1 MLHSHSYFTG
11 DLSFL
16 IESSNQT
23 ALKTANQAITMQ
35 NNTTNLTHKRVLG
48 VAIPI
53 VLANATIPILG
64 AVDTAVVGQL
74 GLAVPI
80 GAVGIGAIII
90 TAIYWLFGF
99 LRMGTTGLTA
109 QAIGSGDKSETSALL
124 VRGIIIGL
132 VAGLIL
138 IITQVPLFLGALQ
151 LSPASIEVEGLAQ
164 KYLEIRVYSA
174 PAAIALFG
182 ITGWLIAKE
191 KTREVLLLQ
200 LALNGIN
207 IVLDLVFVLK
217 LGWGVEGVA
226 IATLIAEW
234 SGLIFGLW
242 LAREGFNNGY
252 WKNWVQ
258 IFDRAR
264 LVKMAKV
271 NSDIMI
277 RSILLEIAF
286 VSFLF
291 LGSSFDDAT
300 LAANQVLIQ
309 FLNITAY
316 ALDGFAFAAEALV
329 GQALGAKNRQLFRK
343 SVVMTSQWG
352 VGSVILMALAFFV
365 FGNNIINIMTTAEDV
380 RAVSYV
386 YLPWMVLAPLAGV
399 AAWMLD
405 GIFIGATRTADMRNM
420 MFISFCIYLIALAL
434 LLPAYGNHGL
444 WASLIIFSIARGVTL
459 GFKYPALEGSIDL
472 K

>member
-1 MLHSHSYFTG
+1 
-11 DLSFL
+11 
-16 IESSNQT
+16 
-23 ALKTANQAITMQ
+23 MQ
-35 NNTTNLTHKRVLG
+35 IDSTNLSHKRVLG
-48 VAIPI
+48 VAAPI

-74 GLAVPI
+74 GQAAPI

-124 VRGIIIGL
+124 VRGLIIGL
-132 VAGLIL
+132 VSGLIL
-138 IITQVPLFLGALQ
+138 IVSQVPLFLGALQ
-151 LSPASIEVEGLAQ
+151 LSPASIEVEGMAQ
-164 KYLEIRVYSA
+164 QYLHIRVYSA

-191 KTREVLLLQ
+191 KTRAVLLLQ
-200 LALNGIN
+200 LLLNGVN
-207 IVLDLVFVLK
+207 IILDLLFVLH

-234 SGLIFGLW
+234 LGLIFGLW

-258 IFDRAR
+258 IFDRSR
-264 LVKMAKV
+264 LLKMAKV

-277 RSILLEIAF
+277 RSVLLQIGI

-309 FLNITAY
+309 FLNFTSY
-316 ALDGFAFAAEALV
+316 ALDGFAFTAEALV
-329 GQALGAKNRQLFRK
+329 GQALGAKNRALFRK
-343 SVVMTSQWG
+343 SAIMTSQWG
-352 VGSVILMALAFFV
+352 VGSAVLMAFVFFV
-365 FGNNIINIMTTAEDV
+365 FGDNIIKLMTTAEDV
-380 RAVSYV
+380 RAVSHT
-386 YLPWMVLAPLAGV
+386 YLPWMILAPLIGV

-405 GIFIGATRTADMRNM
+405 GIFIGATRTTDMRNM
-420 MFISFCIYLIALAL
+420 MAVSFAVYLIALAV
-434 LLPAYGNHGL
+434 LLPRYGNHGL
-444 WASLIIFSIARGVTL
+444 WASLIVFSIARGVTL
-459 GFKYPALEGSIDL
+459 GLKYPSLEASTDT

>member
-1 MLHSHSYFTG
+1 
-11 DLSFL
+11 
-16 IESSNQT
+16 
-23 ALKTANQAITMQ
+23 MQ
-35 NNTTNLTHKRVLG
+35 KNTTNLTHKRVLG

-138 IITQVPLFLGALQ
+138 IIAQVPLFLGALQ
-151 LSPASIEVEGLAQ
+151 VSPASIEVEGLAQ
-164 KYLEIRVYSA
+164 KYLQIRVYSA

-191 KTREVLLLQ
+191 KTRAVLILQ
-200 LALNGIN
+200 LLLNGIN
-207 IVLDLVFVLK
+207 IILDLVFVLK

-226 IATLIAEW
+226 IATVIAEW

-264 LVKMAKV
+264 LVQMAKV

-277 RSILLEIAF
+277 RSILLEIGF

-329 GQALGAKNRQLFRK
+329 GQALGAKNRQLFRR

-365 FGNNIINIMTTAEDV
+365 FGNNIINVMTTAEDV

-434 LLPAYGNHGL
+434 LLPSYGNHGL
-444 WASLIIFSIARGVTL
+444 WASLIIFSIARGITL
-459 GFKYPALEGSIDL
+459 GFKYPALEGSVDL

>member
-1 MLHSHSYFTG
+1 MNP
-11 DLSFL
+11 
-16 IESSNQT
+16 SSS
-23 ALKTANQAITMQ
+23 
-35 NNTTNLTHKRVLG
+35 NLTHKRVLG

-64 AVDTAVVGQL
+64 AVDTGVVGQM
-74 GLAVPI
+74 GLAAPI

-90 TAIYWLFGF
+90 SAIYWLFGF

-109 QAIGSGDKSETSALL
+109 QAIGSNDHSETSALL

-138 IITQVPLFLGALQ
+138 ILIQIPLFSAALGIA
-151 LSPASIEVEGLAQ
+151 PASQEVEGLANE
-164 KYLEIRVYSA
+164 YLKIRVFSA
-174 PAAIALFG
+174 PAAIAIFG
-182 ITGWLIAKE
+182 ITGWLIANE
-191 KTREVLLLQ
+191 RTRAVLVLMLLI
-200 LALNGIN
+200 NSIN
-207 IVLDLVFVLK
+207 IVLDFVFVLR

-226 IATLIAEW
+226 FATLIAEW
-234 SGLIFGLW
+234 SGLFFGLW
-242 LAREGFNNGY
+242 LARKGFKNGY
-252 WKNWVQ
+252 WRNWSQ

-264 LVKMAKV
+264 LTKMAKV
-271 NSDIMI
+271 NSDILI
-277 RSILLEIAF
+277 RSVLLEIAF

-316 ALDGFAFAAEALV
+316 AMDGFAFAAEALV
-329 GQALGAKNRQLFRK
+329 GKALGAKNRLIFRK
-343 SVVMTSQWG
+343 SAVMTSQWG
-352 VGSVILMALAFFV
+352 VGLVVLMAIAFYV
-365 FGNNIINIMTTAEDV
+365 FGNTIINVMTTAEDV
-380 RAVSYV
+380 RAVSYE
-386 YLPWMVLAPLAGV
+386 YLPWMVLAPLVGA

-420 MFISFCIYLIALAL
+420 MFISFCVYLIALAL
-434 LLPAYGNHGL
+434 LLPKYGNHGL

-459 GFKYPALEGSIDL
+459 GYKYPKLEASVEG
-472 K
+472 

>member
-1 MLHSHSYFTG
+1 MQTNPK
-11 DLSFL
+11 DLS
-16 IESSNQT
+16 
-23 ALKTANQAITMQ
+23 
-35 NNTTNLTHKRVLG
+35 HKRVLG

-109 QAIGSGDKSETSALL
+109 QAIGSGDKPETSALL
-124 VRGIIIGL
+124 VRGVIIGFT
-132 VAGLIL
+132 AGLIL
-138 IITQVPLFLGALQ
+138 IIAQVPIFLGALQ
-151 LSPASIEVEGLAQ
+151 LSPASMEVESLAQ
-164 KYLEIRVYSA
+164 KYLQIRVYSA

-191 KTREVLLLQ
+191 KTRAVLLLQ
-200 LALNGIN
+200 LVLNGIN
-207 IVLDLVFVLK
+207 IALDLVFVLK

-252 WKNWVQ
+252 WKNWLQ
-258 IFDRAR
+258 IFDRVR
-264 LVKMAKV
+264 LIQMAKV

-277 RSILLEIAF
+277 RSILLEISF

-329 GQALGAKNRQLFRK
+329 GQALGAKNRPLFRRA
-343 SVVMTSQWG
+343 VVMTSQWG
-352 VGSVILMALAFFV
+352 LGSVILMALAFFV
-365 FGNNIINIMTTAEDV
+365 FGNSIINIMTTAQDV
-380 RAVSYV
+380 RTVGYE
-386 YLPWMVLAPLAGV
+386 YLPWMVIAPLAGA

-420 MFISFCIYLIALAL
+420 MFISFCVYMIALAI
-434 LLPAYGNHGL
+434 LLPKYGNHGL
-444 WASLIIFSIARGVTL
+444 WASLIIFSLARGITL
-459 GFKYPALEGSIDL
+459 GFKYPRLEASVGPN
-472 K
+472 

>member
-1 MLHSHSYFTG
+1 M
-11 DLSFL
+11 
-16 IESSNQT
+16 QT
-23 ALKTANQAITMQ
+23 NSTS
-35 NNTTNLTHKRVLG
+35 LTHKRVLG
-48 VAIPI
+48 VAVPI

-64 AVDTAVVGQL
+64 AVDTAVIGQL

-124 VRGIIIGL
+124 VRGIVIGL

-365 FGNNIINIMTTAEDV
+365 FGNSIINIMTTAEDV
-380 RAVSYV
+380 RVVSYE
-386 YLPWMVLAPLAGV
+386 YLPWMVIAPMAGV

-420 MFISFCIYLIALAL
+420 MFVSFCIYLIALAL

>member
-1 MLHSHSYFTG
+1 MQTNSEG
-11 DLSFL
+11 LS
-16 IESSNQT
+16 
-23 ALKTANQAITMQ
+23 
-35 NNTTNLTHKRVLG
+35 HKRILG

-109 QAIGSGDKSETSALL
+109 QALGSGDKSETSALL
-124 VRGIIIGL
+124 VRGVLIGL
-132 VAGLIL
+132 VAGLVL
-138 IITQVPLFLGALQ
+138 IVAQVPLFFGALQ
-151 LSPASIEVEGLAQ
+151 LSPASLEVEDLAQ
-164 KYLEIRVYSA
+164 KYLQIRVYSA

-191 KTREVLLLQ
+191 KTHAVLLLQ
-200 LALNGIN
+200 LVLNGMN
-207 IVLDLVFVLK
+207 IILDLVFVLK

-258 IFDRAR
+258 IFNRVR
-264 LVKMAKV
+264 LVQMAKV
-271 NSDIMI
+271 NGDIMV
-277 RSILLEIAF
+277 RSIMLEIGF

-291 LGSSFDDAT
+291 LGASFDDAT
-300 LAANQVLIQ
+300 LAANQILIQ
-309 FLNITAY
+309 FLSIAVH
-316 ALDGFAFAAEALV
+316 ALDGFAFAAETLV
-329 GQALGAKNRQLFRK
+329 GQALGAKNRPLFRRV
-343 SVVMTSQWG
+343 VVMTSQWG
-352 VGSVILMALAFFV
+352 LGSVALMALVFFV
-365 FGNNIINIMTTAEDV
+365 FGNSIINIMTTAEDV
-380 RAVSYV
+380 RAVSNE
-386 YLPWMVLAPLAGV
+386 YLPWIVLAPLAGV

-420 MFISFCIYLIALAL
+420 MFISFCVYLIALVL
-434 LLPAYGNHGL
+434 LLPSYGNHGL

-459 GFKYPALEGSIDL
+459 GFKYPALEASVEL

>member
-1 MLHSHSYFTG
+1 MQTNSK
-11 DLSFL
+11 DLS
-16 IESSNQT
+16 
-23 ALKTANQAITMQ
+23 
-35 NNTTNLTHKRVLG
+35 HKRVLG

-109 QAIGSGDKSETSALL
+109 QAIGSGDKRETSALL

-132 VAGLIL
+132 VAGLVL
-138 IITQVPLFLGALQ
+138 IIAQVPIFLGALQ
-151 LSPASIEVEGLAQ
+151 LSPASMEVESLAQ
-164 KYLEIRVYSA
+164 KYLQIRVYSA

-207 IVLDLVFVLK
+207 ITLDLVFVLK

-252 WKNWVQ
+252 WKNWIQ
-258 IFDRAR
+258 IFDRVR
-264 LVKMAKV
+264 LIQMAKV

-277 RSILLEIAF
+277 RSILLEIGF

-329 GQALGAKNRQLFRK
+329 GQALGAKNRPLFRRA
-343 SVVMTSQWG
+343 VIMTSQWG
-352 VGSVILMALAFFV
+352 LGSVILMALAFFV
-365 FGNNIINIMTTAEDV
+365 FGNSIINVMTTAEDV
-380 RAVSYV
+380 RVVSYE
-386 YLPWMVLAPLAGV
+386 YLPWMVAAPLAGV

-420 MFISFCIYLIALAL
+420 MFISFCIYLIALAF
-434 LLPAYGNHGL
+434 LLPSYGNHGL

-459 GFKYPALEGSIDL
+459 GFKYPALEKSSEH
-472 K
+472 

>member
-1 MLHSHSYFTG
+1 MNP
-11 DLSFL
+11 
-16 IESSNQT
+16 SSS
-23 ALKTANQAITMQ
+23 
-35 NNTTNLTHKRVLG
+35 NLTHKRVLG

-64 AVDTAVVGQL
+64 AVDTGVVGQM
-74 GLAVPI
+74 GLAAPI

-90 TAIYWLFGF
+90 SAIYWLFGF

-109 QAIGSGDKSETSALL
+109 QAIGSNDHSETSALL

-138 IITQVPLFLGALQ
+138 ILIQIPLFSAALGIA
-151 LSPASIEVEGLAQ
+151 PASQEVEGLANE
-164 KYLEIRVYSA
+164 YLKIRVFSA
-174 PAAIALFG
+174 PAAIAIFG
-182 ITGWLIAKE
+182 ITGWLIANE
-191 KTREVLLLQ
+191 RTRAVLVLMLLI
-200 LALNGIN
+200 NSIN
-207 IVLDLVFVLK
+207 IVLDFVFVLR

-226 IATLIAEW
+226 FATLIAEW
-234 SGLIFGLW
+234 SGLFFGLW
-242 LAREGFNNGY
+242 LARKGFKNGY
-252 WKNWVQ
+252 WRNWSQ

-264 LVKMAKV
+264 LTKMAKV
-271 NSDIMI
+271 NSDILI
-277 RSILLEIAF
+277 RSVLLEIAF

-316 ALDGFAFAAEALV
+316 AMDGFAFAAEALV
-329 GQALGAKNRQLFRK
+329 GKALGAKNRLIFRK
-343 SVVMTSQWG
+343 SAVMTSQWG
-352 VGSVILMALAFFV
+352 FGSVVVMALAFYV
-365 FGNNIINIMTTAEDV
+365 FGNTIINVMTTAEEV
-380 RAVSYV
+380 RIVSYE
-386 YLPWMVLAPLAGV
+386 YLPWMVLAPLVGA

-420 MFISFCIYLIALAL
+420 MFISFCVYLIALAF
-434 LLPAYGNHGL
+434 LLPKYDNHGL

-459 GFKYPALEGSIDL
+459 GYKYPKLEASVES
-472 K
+472 

>member
-1 MLHSHSYFTG
+1 
-11 DLSFL
+11 
-16 IESSNQT
+16 
-23 ALKTANQAITMQ
+23 MQ
-35 NNTTNLTHKRVLG
+35 KNTTNLTHKRVLG

-138 IITQVPLFLGALQ
+138 IIAQVPLFLGALQ
-151 LSPASIEVEGLAQ
+151 VSPASIEVEGLAQ
-164 KYLEIRVYSA
+164 KYLQIRVYSA

-191 KTREVLLLQ
+191 KTRAVLILQ
-200 LALNGIN
+200 LLLNGIN
-207 IVLDLVFVLK
+207 IILDLVFVLE

-226 IATLIAEW
+226 IATVIAEW

-252 WKNWVQ
+252 WKNWIQ
-258 IFDRAR
+258 IFDRVR
-264 LVKMAKV
+264 LIQMAKV

-277 RSILLEIAF
+277 RSILLEIGF

-329 GQALGAKNRQLFRK
+329 GQALGAKNRPLFRRA
-343 SVVMTSQWG
+343 VIMTTQWG
-352 VGSVILMALAFFV
+352 LGSVILMALAFFV
-365 FGNNIINIMTTAEDV
+365 FGNSIINVMTTAEDV
-380 RAVSYV
+380 RVVSYE
-386 YLPWMVLAPLAGV
+386 YLPWMVAAPLAGV

-420 MFISFCIYLIALAL
+420 MFISFCVYLIALAL
-434 LLPAYGNHGL
+434 LLPSYGNHGL
-444 WASLIIFSIARGVTL
+444 WASLIIFSIARGITL
-459 GFKYPALEGSIDL
+459 GFKYPALEGSVDL

>member
-1 MLHSHSYFTG
+1 MNPNSTKL
-11 DLSFL
+11 
-16 IESSNQT
+16 
-23 ALKTANQAITMQ
+23 
-35 NNTTNLTHKRVLG
+35 TNKRVLG

-53 VLANATIPILG
+53 VLANVTIPILG
-64 AVDTAVVGQL
+64 AVDTGVVGQM
-74 GLAVPI
+74 GLAAPI

-90 TAIYWLFGF
+90 SAIYWLFGF

-109 QAIGSGDKSETSALL
+109 QAIGSNNHLETSALL

-132 VAGLIL
+132 IAGLIL
-138 IITQVPLFLGALQ
+138 IVIQIPLFSGALG
-151 LSPASIEVEGLAQ
+151 LAPASQEVEGLANE
-164 KYLEIRVYSA
+164 YLKIRVFSA
-174 PAAIALFG
+174 PAAIAIFG

-191 KTREVLLLQ
+191 RTRSVLMLMLLI
-200 LALNGIN
+200 NSIN
-207 IVLDLVFVLK
+207 ITLDFIFVLK

-226 IATLIAEW
+226 FATLIAEW
-234 SGLIFGLW
+234 LGLFYGLW

-264 LVKMAKV
+264 LVQMARV
-271 NSDIMI
+271 NSDILI
-277 RSILLEIAF
+277 RSVLLEIGF

-300 LAANQVLIQ
+300 LAANQVLVQ

-316 ALDGFAFAAEALV
+316 AMDGFAFAAEALV
-329 GQALGAKNRQLFRK
+329 GQALGAKNRLLFRR
-343 SVVMTSQWG
+343 SAVMTSQWG
-352 VGSVILMALAFFV
+352 FGSVVVMAIAFYV
-365 FGNNIINIMTTAEDV
+365 FGSSIINVMTTAEDV
-380 RAVSYV
+380 RAVSYE
-386 YLPWMVLAPLAGV
+386 YLPWMVLAPLVGA

-420 MFISFCIYLIALAL
+420 MFISFCIYLIALAV
-434 LLPAYGNHGL
+434 LLPRYENHGL

-459 GFKYPALEGSIDL
+459 GYKYPKLEASVED
-472 K
+472 

>member
-1 MLHSHSYFTG
+1 
-11 DLSFL
+11 
-16 IESSNQT
+16 
-23 ALKTANQAITMQ
+23 
-35 NNTTNLTHKRVLG
+35 
-48 VAIPI
+48 
-53 VLANATIPILG
+53 
-64 AVDTAVVGQL
+64 
-74 GLAVPI
+74 VPI

-124 VRGIIIGL
+124 VRGIVIGL

-365 FGNNIINIMTTAEDV
+365 FGNSIINIMTTAEDV
-380 RAVSYV
+380 RVVSYE
-386 YLPWMVLAPLAGV
+386 YLPWMVIAPMAGV

-420 MFISFCIYLIALAL
+420 MFVSFCIYLIALAL

>member
-1 MLHSHSYFTG
+1 
-11 DLSFL
+11 
-16 IESSNQT
+16 
-23 ALKTANQAITMQ
+23 MQ
-35 NNTTNLTHKRVLG
+35 NNTTNLTHRRVLG

-138 IITQVPLFLGALQ
+138 IIAQVPLFLGALQ
-151 LSPASIEVEGLAQ
+151 ISPASIEVEGLAQ
-164 KYLEIRVYSA
+164 KYLQIRVYSA

-191 KTREVLLLQ
+191 KTREVLILQ
-200 LALNGIN
+200 LLLNGIN
-207 IVLDLVFVLK
+207 IILDLVFVLE

-226 IATLIAEW
+226 IATVIAEW

-252 WKNWVQ
+252 WRNWVQ
-258 IFDRAR
+258 ILDRAR
-264 LVKMAKV
+264 LVQMARV

-277 RSILLEIAF
+277 RSILLEIGF

-329 GQALGAKNRQLFRK
+329 GKALGAKNRLLFRR
-343 SVVMTSQWG
+343 SVVITSQWG
-352 VGSVILMALAFFV
+352 VGSVILMALAFYI
-365 FGNNIINIMTTAEDV
+365 FGESIIKVMTTAEDV
-380 RAVSYV
+380 RQVSYE
-386 YLPWMVLAPLAGV
+386 YLPWMVLAPLVGV

-420 MFISFCIYLIALAL
+420 MFISFCIYVIALAV
-434 LLPAYGNHGL
+434 LLPKYGNHGL
-444 WASLIIFSIARGVTL
+444 WASLIIFSVARGITL
-459 GFKYPALEGSIDL
+459 GFKYPRLEASSGSN
-472 K
+472 

>member
-1 MLHSHSYFTG
+1 MQTNSTG
-11 DLSFL
+11 LS
-16 IESSNQT
+16 
-23 ALKTANQAITMQ
+23 
-35 NNTTNLTHKRVLG
+35 HKRVLG

-53 VLANATIPILG
+53 VMANATIPILG

-124 VRGIIIGL
+124 VRGIIIGV

-138 IITQVPLFLGALQ
+138 IMTQVPLFLGALQ
-151 LSPASIEVEGLAQ
+151 LSPASIEVEDLAQ
-164 KYLEIRVYSA
+164 KYLQIRVYSA

-191 KTREVLLLQ
+191 KTRAVLLLQ
-200 LALNGIN
+200 LVLNGIN
-207 IVLDLVFVLK
+207 IILDLVFVLK

-234 SGLIFGLW
+234 SGLLFGLW
-242 LAREGFNNGY
+242 LVREGFNNSY
-252 WKNWVQ
+252 WKNWAQ
-258 IFDRAR
+258 IFDRLR
-264 LVKMAKV
+264 LVQMAKV
-271 NSDIMI
+271 NGDIMI
-277 RSILLEIAF
+277 RSILLEIGF

-291 LGSSFDDAT
+291 LGSSFNDAT
-300 LAANQVLIQ
+300 LAANQILIQ
-309 FLNITAY
+309 FLSITVH

-329 GQALGAKNRQLFRK
+329 GQALGSKNRALFRRA
-343 SVVMTSQWG
+343 VVMTSQWG
-352 VGSVILMALAFFV
+352 LGTVILMALAFFV
-365 FGNNIINIMTTAEDV
+365 FGNSIINIMTTAQDV
-380 RAVSYV
+380 RTVSYE
-386 YLPWMVLAPLAGV
+386 YLPWMVVAPLVGV
-399 AAWMLD
+399 TAWMLD

-420 MFISFCIYLIALAL
+420 MFISFCVYLIALAI
-434 LLPAYGNHGL
+434 LLPIYGNHGL
-444 WASLIIFSIARGVTL
+444 WASLIIFSIARGATL
-459 GFKYPALEGSIDL
+459 GFKYPALEKSVES

>member
-1 MLHSHSYFTG
+1 
-11 DLSFL
+11 
-16 IESSNQT
+16 
-23 ALKTANQAITMQ
+23 MQ
-35 NNTTNLTHKRVLG
+35 NNSTGLSHKRVLG

-74 GLAVPI
+74 GLAAPI

-109 QAIGSGDKSETSALL
+109 QAIGSGDKPETSALL

-132 VAGLIL
+132 VAGLVL
-138 IITQVPLFLGALQ
+138 IIVQVPIFLGAFQ
-151 LSPASIEVEGLAQ
+151 LSPASMEVESLAQ
-164 KYLEIRVYSA
+164 KYLQIRVYSA

-207 IVLDLVFVLK
+207 ITLDLVFVLN

-252 WKNWVQ
+252 WKNWIQ
-258 IFDRAR
+258 IFDRVR
-264 LVKMAKV
+264 LIQMAKV

-277 RSILLEIAF
+277 RSILLEIGF

-329 GQALGAKNRQLFRK
+329 GQALGAKNRPLFRRA
-343 SVVMTSQWG
+343 VIMTSQWG
-352 VGSVILMALAFFV
+352 LGSVILMALAFFV
-365 FGNNIINIMTTAEDV
+365 FGNSIINVMTTAEDV
-380 RAVSYV
+380 RVISYE
-386 YLPWMVLAPLAGV
+386 YLPWMVAAPLAGV

-434 LLPAYGNHGL
+434 LLPSYGNHGL

-459 GFKYPALEGSIDL
+459 GFKYPALEKSSEH
-472 K
+472 

>member
-1 MLHSHSYFTG
+1 MQINSK
-11 DLSFL
+11 DLS
-16 IESSNQT
+16 
-23 ALKTANQAITMQ
+23 
-35 NNTTNLTHKRVLG
+35 HKRVLG

-109 QAIGSGDKSETSALL
+109 QAIGSGDKPETSALL
-124 VRGIIIGL
+124 VRGVIIGFT
-132 VAGLIL
+132 AGLIL
-138 IITQVPLFLGALQ
+138 IIAQVPIFLGALQ
-151 LSPASIEVEGLAQ
+151 LSPASMEVESLAQ
-164 KYLEIRVYSA
+164 KYLQIRVYSA

-207 IVLDLVFVLK
+207 ITLDLVFVLN

-252 WKNWVQ
+252 WKNWIQ
-258 IFDRAR
+258 IFDRVR
-264 LVKMAKV
+264 LIQMAKV

-277 RSILLEIAF
+277 RSILLEIGF

-329 GQALGAKNRQLFRK
+329 GQALGAKNRPLFRRA
-343 SVVMTSQWG
+343 VIMTSQWG
-352 VGSVILMALAFFV
+352 LGSVILMALAFFV
-365 FGNNIINIMTTAEDV
+365 FGNSIINIMTTAQDV
-380 RAVSYV
+380 RTVGYE
-386 YLPWMVLAPLAGV
+386 YLPWMVIAPLAGA

-420 MFISFCIYLIALAL
+420 MFISFCIYLIALAI
-434 LLPAYGNHGL
+434 LLPKYANHGL
-444 WASLIIFSIARGVTL
+444 WASLIIFSLARGITL
-459 GFKYPALEGSIDL
+459 GFKYPRLEASVGPN
-472 K
+472 

>member
-1 MLHSHSYFTG
+1 
-11 DLSFL
+11 
-16 IESSNQT
+16 
-23 ALKTANQAITMQ
+23 MQ
-35 NNTTNLTHKRVLG
+35 NNSTALSHKRVLG

-124 VRGIIIGL
+124 VRGIIIGV

-138 IITQVPLFLGALQ
+138 IVTQVPVFLGALQ
-151 LSPASIEVEGLAQ
+151 LSPASIEVEDLAQ
-164 KYLEIRVYSA
+164 KYLQIRVYSA

-191 KTREVLLLQ
+191 KTRAVLLLQ
-200 LALNGIN
+200 LVLNGIN

-242 LAREGFNNGY
+242 LVREGFNNSY
-252 WKNWVQ
+252 WKNWAQ
-258 IFDRAR
+258 IFDKVR
-264 LVKMAKV
+264 LVQMAKV
-271 NSDIMI
+271 NGDIMI
-277 RSILLEIAF
+277 RSILLEIGF

-291 LGSSFDDAT
+291 LGSSFNDAT
-300 LAANQVLIQ
+300 LAANQILIQ
-309 FLNITAY
+309 FLSITVH
-316 ALDGFAFAAEALV
+316 ALDGFAFAAETLV
-329 GQALGAKNRQLFRK
+329 GQALGSKNRPLFRRA
-343 SVVMTSQWG
+343 VVMTSQWG
-352 VGSVILMALAFFV
+352 LGTVILMALSFFI
-365 FGNNIINIMTTAEDV
+365 FGNSIINIMTTAEDV
-380 RAVSYV
+380 RTVSYE
-386 YLPWMVLAPLAGV
+386 YLPWMVAAPLAGV

-420 MFISFCIYLIALAL
+420 MFISFCVYLIALAI
-434 LLPAYGNHGL
+434 LLPIYGNHGL

-459 GFKYPALEGSIDL
+459 GFKYPALEASADL

>member
-1 MLHSHSYFTG
+1 M
-11 DLSFL
+11 
-16 IESSNQT
+16 
-23 ALKTANQAITMQ
+23 
-35 NNTTNLTHKRVLG
+35 
-48 VAIPI
+48 AIPI

-109 QAIGSGDKSETSALL
+109 QAIGSGDKPETSALL
-124 VRGIIIGL
+124 VRGVIIGFT
-132 VAGLIL
+132 AGLIL
-138 IITQVPLFLGALQ
+138 IIAQVPIFLGALQ
-151 LSPASIEVEGLAQ
+151 LSPASMEVESLAQ
-164 KYLEIRVYSA
+164 KYLQIRVYSA

-191 KTREVLLLQ
+191 KTRAVLLLQ
-200 LALNGIN
+200 LVLNGIN
-207 IVLDLVFVLK
+207 IALDLVFVLK

-252 WKNWVQ
+252 WKNWLQ

-264 LVKMAKV
+264 LMQMAKV

-277 RSILLEIAF
+277 RSILLEISF

-329 GQALGAKNRQLFRK
+329 GQALGAKNRPLFRRA
-343 SVVMTSQWG
+343 VVMTSQWG
-352 VGSVILMALAFFV
+352 LGSVILMALAFFV
-365 FGNNIINIMTTAEDV
+365 FGNSIINIMTTAQDV
-380 RAVSYV
+380 RTVGYE
-386 YLPWMVLAPLAGV
+386 YLPWMVIAPLAGA

-420 MFISFCIYLIALAL
+420 MFISFCVYLIALAI
-434 LLPAYGNHGL
+434 LLPKYGNHGL
-444 WASLIIFSIARGVTL
+444 WASLIIFSLARGITL
-459 GFKYPALEGSIDL
+459 GFKYPRLEASVGPN
-472 K
+472 

>member
-1 MLHSHSYFTG
+1 
-11 DLSFL
+11 
-16 IESSNQT
+16 
-23 ALKTANQAITMQ
+23 MQ
-35 NNTTNLTHKRVLG
+35 NNSTALSHKRVLS

-74 GLAVPI
+74 GLAAPI

-124 VRGIIIGL
+124 VRGIIIGV
-132 VAGLIL
+132 VAGLVL
-138 IITQVPLFLGALQ
+138 IITQVPVFLGALQ
-151 LSPASIEVEGLAQ
+151 LSPASIEVEDLAQ
-164 KYLEIRVYSA
+164 KYLQIRVYSA

-191 KTREVLLLQ
+191 KTRAVLLLQ
-200 LALNGIN
+200 LVLNGIN

-242 LAREGFNNGY
+242 LVREGFNNSY
-252 WKNWVQ
+252 WKNWAQ
-258 IFDRAR
+258 IFDRVR
-264 LVKMAKV
+264 LVQMAKV
-271 NSDIMI
+271 NGDIMI
-277 RSILLEIAF
+277 RSILLEIGF

-291 LGSSFDDAT
+291 LGSSFNDAT
-300 LAANQVLIQ
+300 LAANQILIQ
-309 FLNITAY
+309 FLSITVH
-316 ALDGFAFAAEALV
+316 ALDGFAFAAETLV
-329 GQALGAKNRQLFRK
+329 GQALGAKNRPLFRRA
-343 SVVMTSQWG
+343 VVMTSQWG
-352 VGSVILMALAFFV
+352 LGTVILMALAFFV
-365 FGNNIINIMTTAEDV
+365 FGNSIINIMTTAEDV
-380 RAVSYV
+380 RTVSYE
-386 YLPWMVLAPLAGV
+386 YLPWMVVAPLAGV

-420 MFISFCIYLIALAL
+420 MFISFCVYLVALAI
-434 LLPAYGNHGL
+434 LLPIYGNHGL

-459 GFKYPALEGSIDL
+459 GFKYPALEASAD
-472 K
+472 

>member
-1 MLHSHSYFTG
+1 
-11 DLSFL
+11 
-16 IESSNQT
+16 
-23 ALKTANQAITMQ
+23 MQ

-226 IATLIAEW
+226 IATVIAEW

-264 LVKMAKV
+264 LVQMAKV

-277 RSILLEIAF
+277 RSILLEIGF

-365 FGNNIINIMTTAEDV
+365 FGNSIINVMTTAEDV

>member
-1 MLHSHSYFTG
+1 MQTNSK
-11 DLSFL
+11 DLS
-16 IESSNQT
+16 
-23 ALKTANQAITMQ
+23 
-35 NNTTNLTHKRVLG
+35 HKRVLG

-109 QAIGSGDKSETSALL
+109 QAIGSGDKPETSALL
-124 VRGIIIGL
+124 VRGVIIGFT
-132 VAGLIL
+132 AGLIL
-138 IITQVPLFLGALQ
+138 IIAQVPIFLGALQ
-151 LSPASIEVEGLAQ
+151 LSPASMEVESLAQ
-164 KYLEIRVYSA
+164 KYLQIRVYSA

-191 KTREVLLLQ
+191 KTRAVLLLQ
-200 LALNGIN
+200 LVLNGIN
-207 IVLDLVFVLK
+207 IALDLVFVLK

-252 WKNWVQ
+252 WKNWLQ
-258 IFDRAR
+258 IFDRVR
-264 LVKMAKV
+264 LIQMAKV

-277 RSILLEIAF
+277 RSILLEISF

-329 GQALGAKNRQLFRK
+329 GQALGAKNRPLFRRA
-343 SVVMTSQWG
+343 VVMTSQWG
-352 VGSVILMALAFFV
+352 LGSVILMALAFFV
-365 FGNNIINIMTTAEDV
+365 FGNSIINIMTTAQDV
-380 RAVSYV
+380 RTVGYE
-386 YLPWMVLAPLAGV
+386 YLPWMVIAPLAGA

-420 MFISFCIYLIALAL
+420 MFISFCIYLIALAI
-434 LLPAYGNHGL
+434 LLPKYGNHGL
-444 WASLIIFSIARGVTL
+444 WASLIIFSLARGITL
-459 GFKYPALEGSIDL
+459 GFKYPRLEASVGPN
-472 K
+472 

>member
-1 MLHSHSYFTG
+1 MQTNPR
-11 DLSFL
+11 DLS
-16 IESSNQT
+16 
-23 ALKTANQAITMQ
+23 
-35 NNTTNLTHKRVLG
+35 HKRVLG

-109 QAIGSGDKSETSALL
+109 QAIGSGDKPETSALL
-124 VRGIIIGL
+124 VRGVIIGFT
-132 VAGLIL
+132 AGLIL
-138 IITQVPLFLGALQ
+138 IIAQVPIFLGALQ
-151 LSPASIEVEGLAQ
+151 LSPASMEVESLAQ
-164 KYLEIRVYSA
+164 KYLQIRVYSA

-191 KTREVLLLQ
+191 KTRAVLLLQ
-200 LALNGIN
+200 LVLNGIN
-207 IVLDLVFVLK
+207 IALDLVFVLK

-252 WKNWVQ
+252 WKNWLQ
-258 IFDRAR
+258 IFDRVR
-264 LVKMAKV
+264 LIQMAKV

-277 RSILLEIAF
+277 RSILLEISF

-329 GQALGAKNRQLFRK
+329 GQALGAKNRPLFRRA
-343 SVVMTSQWG
+343 VVMTSQWG
-352 VGSVILMALAFFV
+352 LGSVILMALAFFV
-365 FGNNIINIMTTAEDV
+365 FGNSIINIMTTAQDV
-380 RAVSYV
+380 RTVGYE
-386 YLPWMVLAPLAGV
+386 YLPWMVIAPLAGA

-420 MFISFCIYLIALAL
+420 MFISFCIYLIALAI
-434 LLPAYGNHGL
+434 LLPKYGNHGL
-444 WASLIIFSIARGVTL
+444 WASLIIFSLARGITL
-459 GFKYPALEGSIDL
+459 GFKYPRLEASVGPN
-472 K
+472 

>member
-1 MLHSHSYFTG
+1 
-11 DLSFL
+11 
-16 IESSNQT
+16 
-23 ALKTANQAITMQ
+23 MQ
-35 NNTTNLTHKRVLG
+35 NNSTALSHKRVLG

-124 VRGIIIGL
+124 VRGIIIGV

-138 IITQVPLFLGALQ
+138 IVTQVPVFLGALQ
-151 LSPASIEVEGLAQ
+151 LSPASIEVEDLAQ
-164 KYLEIRVYSA
+164 KYLQIRVYSA

-191 KTREVLLLQ
+191 KTRAVLLLQ
-200 LALNGIN
+200 LVLNGIN

-242 LAREGFNNGY
+242 LVREGFNNSY
-252 WKNWVQ
+252 WKNWAQ
-258 IFDRAR
+258 IFDRVR
-264 LVKMAKV
+264 LVQMAKV
-271 NSDIMI
+271 NGDIMI
-277 RSILLEIAF
+277 RSILLEIGF

-291 LGSSFDDAT
+291 LGSSFNDAT
-300 LAANQVLIQ
+300 LAANQILIQ
-309 FLNITAY
+309 FLSITVH
-316 ALDGFAFAAEALV
+316 ALDGFAFAAETLV
-329 GQALGAKNRQLFRK
+329 GQALGAKNRPLFRRA
-343 SVVMTSQWG
+343 VVMTSQWG
-352 VGSVILMALAFFV
+352 LGTVILMALSFYV
-365 FGNNIINIMTTAEDV
+365 FGNSIINIMTTAEDV
-380 RAVSYV
+380 RTVSYE
-386 YLPWMVLAPLAGV
+386 YLPWMVAAPLAGV

-420 MFISFCIYLIALAL
+420 MFISFCVYLIALAI
-434 LLPAYGNHGL
+434 LLPKYGNHGL
-444 WASLIIFSIARGVTL
+444 WASLIIFSLARGITL
-459 GFKYPALEGSIDL
+459 GFKYPRLEASVGPN
-472 K
+472 

>member
-1 MLHSHSYFTG
+1 MQTKSTG
-11 DLSFL
+11 LS
-16 IESSNQT
+16 
-23 ALKTANQAITMQ
+23 
-35 NNTTNLTHKRVLG
+35 HKRVLA

-74 GLAVPI
+74 GLAAPI

-109 QAIGSGDKSETSALL
+109 QAIGSGDSPEASALL
-124 VRGIIIGL
+124 VRGVIIGL
-132 VAGLIL
+132 VAGLVL
-138 IITQVPLFLGALQ
+138 IIAQVPIFLGALQ
-151 LSPASIEVEGLAQ
+151 LSPASMEVEGLAQ
-164 KYLEIRVYSA
+164 KYLQIRVYSA

-191 KTREVLLLQ
+191 KTRAVLLLQ
-200 LALNGIN
+200 LVLNGIN
-207 IVLDLVFVLK
+207 IALDLVFVLK

-252 WKNWVQ
+252 WRNWVQ

-264 LVKMAKV
+264 LLQMAKI

-277 RSILLEIAF
+277 RSILLEIGF

-309 FLNITAY
+309 FLHITAY

-329 GQALGAKNRQLFRK
+329 GQALGAKNRPLFRRA
-343 SVVMTSQWG
+343 VIMTSQWG
-352 VGSVILMALAFFV
+352 LGSVIVMALAFFV
-365 FGNNIINIMTTAEDV
+365 FGNSIINVMTTAEDV
-380 RAVSYV
+380 RVVSYE
-386 YLPWMVLAPLAGV
+386 YLPWMVLGPLAGV

-405 GIFIGATRTADMRNM
+405 GVFIGATRTADMRNM

-459 GFKYPALEGSIDL
+459 GFKYPALEKSSQH
-472 K
+472 

>member
-1 MLHSHSYFTG
+1 MQTNSK
-11 DLSFL
+11 DLS
-16 IESSNQT
+16 
-23 ALKTANQAITMQ
+23 
-35 NNTTNLTHKRVLG
+35 HKRVLG

-109 QAIGSGDKSETSALL
+109 QAIGSGDKPETSALL
-124 VRGIIIGL
+124 VRGVIIGFT
-132 VAGLIL
+132 AGLLL
-138 IITQVPLFLGALQ
+138 IIAQVPIFLGALQ
-151 LSPASIEVEGLAQ
+151 LSPASMEVESLAQ
-164 KYLEIRVYSA
+164 KYLQIRVYSA

-191 KTREVLLLQ
+191 KTRAVLLLQ
-200 LALNGIN
+200 LVLNGIN
-207 IVLDLVFVLK
+207 IALDLVFVLK

-252 WKNWVQ
+252 WKNWLQ
-258 IFDRAR
+258 IFDRVR
-264 LVKMAKV
+264 LIQMAKV

-277 RSILLEIAF
+277 RSILLEISF

-329 GQALGAKNRQLFRK
+329 GQALGAKNRPLFRRA
-343 SVVMTSQWG
+343 VVMTSQWG
-352 VGSVILMALAFFV
+352 LGSVILMALAFFV
-365 FGNNIINIMTTAEDV
+365 FGNSIINIMTTAQDV
-380 RAVSYV
+380 RTVGYE
-386 YLPWMVLAPLAGV
+386 YLPWMVIAPLAGA

-420 MFISFCIYLIALAL
+420 MFISFCIYLIALAI
-434 LLPAYGNHGL
+434 LLPKYGNHGL
-444 WASLIIFSIARGVTL
+444 WASLIIFSLARGITL
-459 GFKYPALEGSIDL
+459 GFKYPRLEASVGPN
-472 K
+472 

>member
-1 MLHSHSYFTG
+1 MQTNSK
-11 DLSFL
+11 DLS
-16 IESSNQT
+16 
-23 ALKTANQAITMQ
+23 
-35 NNTTNLTHKRVLG
+35 HKRVLG

-109 QAIGSGDKSETSALL
+109 QAIGSGDKPETSALL
-124 VRGIIIGL
+124 VRGVIIGFT
-132 VAGLIL
+132 AGLIL
-138 IITQVPLFLGALQ
+138 IIAQVPIFLGALQ
-151 LSPASIEVEGLAQ
+151 LSPASMEVESLAQ
-164 KYLEIRVYSA
+164 KYLQIRVYSA

-191 KTREVLLLQ
+191 KTRAVLLLQ
-200 LALNGIN
+200 LVLNGIN
-207 IVLDLVFVLK
+207 IALDLVFVLK

-252 WKNWVQ
+252 WKNWLQ
-258 IFDRAR
+258 IFDRVR
-264 LVKMAKV
+264 LMQMAKV

-277 RSILLEIAF
+277 RSILLEISF

-329 GQALGAKNRQLFRK
+329 GQALGAKNRPLFRRA
-343 SVVMTSQWG
+343 VVMTSQWG
-352 VGSVILMALAFFV
+352 LGSVILMALAFFV
-365 FGNNIINIMTTAEDV
+365 FGNSIINIMTTAQDV
-380 RAVSYV
+380 RTVGYE
-386 YLPWMVLAPLAGV
+386 YLPWMVIAPLAGV

-420 MFISFCIYLIALAL
+420 MFISFCIYLIALAI
-434 LLPAYGNHGL
+434 LLPKYGNHGL
-444 WASLIIFSIARGVTL
+444 WASLIIFSLARGITL
-459 GFKYPALEGSIDL
+459 GFKYPRLEASVGPN
-472 K
+472 

>member
-1 MLHSHSYFTG
+1 MQTNSEG
-11 DLSFL
+11 LS
-16 IESSNQT
+16 
-23 ALKTANQAITMQ
+23 
-35 NNTTNLTHKRVLG
+35 HKRILG

-109 QAIGSGDKSETSALL
+109 QALGSGDKSETSALL
-124 VRGIIIGL
+124 VRGVLIGL
-132 VAGLIL
+132 VAGLVL
-138 IITQVPLFLGALQ
+138 IVAQVPLFFGALQ
-151 LSPASIEVEGLAQ
+151 LSPASLEVEDLAQ
-164 KYLEIRVYSA
+164 KYLQIRVYSA

-191 KTREVLLLQ
+191 KTRAVLLLQ

-207 IVLDLVFVLK
+207 IILDLVFVLK

-258 IFDRAR
+258 IFNRVR
-264 LVKMAKV
+264 LVQMAKV
-271 NSDIMI
+271 NGDIMV
-277 RSILLEIAF
+277 RSIMLEIGF

-291 LGSSFDDAT
+291 LGASFDDAT
-300 LAANQVLIQ
+300 LAANQILIQ
-309 FLNITAY
+309 FLSIAVH
-316 ALDGFAFAAEALV
+316 ALDGFAFAAETLV
-329 GQALGAKNRQLFRK
+329 GQALGAKNRPLFRRA
-343 SVVMTSQWG
+343 VVMTSQWG
-352 VGSVILMALAFFV
+352 LGSVALMALVFFV
-365 FGNNIINIMTTAEDV
+365 FGNSIINIMTTAEDV
-380 RAVSYV
+380 RAVSNE
-386 YLPWMVLAPLAGV
+386 YLPWIVLAPLAGV

-420 MFISFCIYLIALAL
+420 MFISFCVYLIALVL
-434 LLPAYGNHGL
+434 LLPSYGNHGL

-459 GFKYPALEGSIDL
+459 GFKYPALEASVEL

>member
-1 MLHSHSYFTG
+1 MQTNSTG
-11 DLSFL
+11 LS
-16 IESSNQT
+16 
-23 ALKTANQAITMQ
+23 
-35 NNTTNLTHKRVLG
+35 HKRVLG

-74 GLAVPI
+74 GLAAPI

-109 QAIGSGDKSETSALL
+109 QAIGSGDSPEASALL
-124 VRGIIIGL
+124 VRGVIIGL
-132 VAGLIL
+132 VAGLVL
-138 IITQVPLFLGALQ
+138 IIAQVPIFLGALQ
-151 LSPASIEVEGLAQ
+151 LSPASMEVESLAQ
-164 KYLEIRVYSA
+164 KYLQIRVYSA

-207 IVLDLVFVLK
+207 ITLDLVFVLK

-252 WKNWVQ
+252 WKNWIQ
-258 IFDRAR
+258 IFDRVR
-264 LVKMAKV
+264 LIQMAKV

-277 RSILLEIAF
+277 RSILLEIGF

-329 GQALGAKNRQLFRK
+329 GQALGAKNRPLFRRA
-343 SVVMTSQWG
+343 VIMTSQWG
-352 VGSVILMALAFFV
+352 LGSVILMALAFFV
-365 FGNNIINIMTTAEDV
+365 FGNSIINVMTTAEDV
-380 RAVSYV
+380 RVVSYE
-386 YLPWMVLAPLAGV
+386 YLPWMVAAPLAGV

-434 LLPAYGNHGL
+434 LLPSYGNHGL

-459 GFKYPALEGSIDL
+459 GFKYPALEKSSEH
-472 K
+472 

>member
-1 MLHSHSYFTG
+1 M
-11 DLSFL
+11 
-16 IESSNQT
+16 
-23 ALKTANQAITMQ
+23 
-35 NNTTNLTHKRVLG
+35 
-48 VAIPI
+48 AIPI

-109 QAIGSGDKSETSALL
+109 QAIGSGDNSETSALL

-138 IITQVPLFLGALQ
+138 IIAQVPLFLGALQ
-151 LSPASIEVEGLAQ
+151 VSPASIEVEGLAQ
-164 KYLEIRVYSA
+164 KYLQIRVYSA

-191 KTREVLLLQ
+191 KTRAVLLLQ
-200 LALNGIN
+200 LVLNGIN
-207 IVLDLVFVLK
+207 IALDLVFVLK

-252 WKNWVQ
+252 WKNWLQ

-264 LVKMAKV
+264 LVQMAKV

-277 RSILLEIAF
+277 RSILLEISF

-329 GQALGAKNRQLFRK
+329 GQALGAKNRPLFRRA
-343 SVVMTSQWG
+343 VVMTSQWG
-352 VGSVILMALAFFV
+352 LGSVILMALAFFV
-365 FGNNIINIMTTAEDV
+365 FGNSIINIMTTAQDV
-380 RAVSYV
+380 RTVGYE
-386 YLPWMVLAPLAGV
+386 YLPWMVIAPLAGA

-420 MFISFCIYLIALAL
+420 MFISFCIYLIALAI
-434 LLPAYGNHGL
+434 LLPKYGNHGL
-444 WASLIIFSIARGVTL
+444 WASLIIFSLARGITL
-459 GFKYPALEGSIDL
+459 GFKYPRLEASVGPN
-472 K
+472 

>member
-1 MLHSHSYFTG
+1 M
-11 DLSFL
+11 
-16 IESSNQT
+16 QT
-23 ALKTANQAITMQ
+23 NSTS
-35 NNTTNLTHKRVLG
+35 LTHKRVLG
-48 VAIPI
+48 VAVPI
-53 VLANATIPILG
+53 VLAKATIPILG

-74 GLAVPI
+74 GLAAPI

-124 VRGIIIGL
+124 VRGIVIGL
-132 VAGLIL
+132 VAGLVL
-138 IITQVPLFLGALQ
+138 IIAQVPIFLGALQ
-151 LSPASIEVEGLAQ
+151 LSPASMEVESLAQ
-164 KYLEIRVYSA
+164 KYLQIRVYSA

-207 IVLDLVFVLK
+207 ITLDLVFVLK

-252 WKNWVQ
+252 WRNWVQ

-264 LVKMAKV
+264 LLQMAKM

-277 RSILLEIAF
+277 RSILLEIGF

-329 GQALGAKNRQLFRK
+329 GQALGAKNRPLFRRA
-343 SVVMTSQWG
+343 VIMTSQWG
-352 VGSVILMALAFFV
+352 LGSVILMALAFFV
-365 FGNNIINIMTTAEDV
+365 FGNSIINVMTTAEDV
-380 RAVSYV
+380 RVVSYE
-386 YLPWMVLAPLAGV
+386 YLPWMVAAPLAGV

-434 LLPAYGNHGL
+434 LLPNYGNHGL

-459 GFKYPALEGSIDL
+459 GFKYPALEKSSEH
-472 K
+472 

>member
-1 MLHSHSYFTG
+1 M
-11 DLSFL
+11 
-16 IESSNQT
+16 QT
-23 ALKTANQAITMQ
+23 NSTS
-35 NNTTNLTHKRVLG
+35 LTHKRVLG

-124 VRGIIIGL
+124 VRGVIIGFT
-132 VAGLIL
+132 AGLIL
-138 IITQVPLFLGALQ
+138 IIAQVPIFLGALQ
-151 LSPASIEVEGLAQ
+151 LSPASMEVESLAQ
-164 KYLEIRVYSA
+164 KYLQIRVYSA

-258 IFDRAR
+258 IFDRVR
-264 LVKMAKV
+264 LIQMAKV

-277 RSILLEIAF
+277 RSILLEISF

-329 GQALGAKNRQLFRK
+329 GQALGAKNRPLFRRA
-343 SVVMTSQWG
+343 VVMTSQWG
-352 VGSVILMALAFFV
+352 LGSVILMALAFFV
-365 FGNNIINIMTTAEDV
+365 FGNSIINIMTTAQDV
-380 RAVSYV
+380 RTVGYE
-386 YLPWMVLAPLAGV
+386 YLPWMVIAPLAGV

-420 MFISFCIYLIALAL
+420 MFISFCIYLIALVI
-434 LLPAYGNHGL
+434 LLPKYGNHGL
-444 WASLIIFSIARGVTL
+444 WASLIIFSLARGITL
-459 GFKYPALEGSIDL
+459 GFKYPKLEASVGPN
-472 K
+472 